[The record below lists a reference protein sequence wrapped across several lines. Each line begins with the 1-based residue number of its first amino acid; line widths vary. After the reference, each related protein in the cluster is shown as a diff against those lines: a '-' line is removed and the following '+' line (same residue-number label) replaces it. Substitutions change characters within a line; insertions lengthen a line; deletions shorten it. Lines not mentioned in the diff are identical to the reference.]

1 MVVYVLWDTETGNLI
16 SSFGDEGPRS
26 TRQRRSCATAALV
39 RFDDD
44 EQDGEIGR
52 LAAGNELLARVRQL
66 A

>member
-1 MVVYVLWDTETGNLI
+1 MWGYELWDTETGNLI

-39 RFDDD
+39 RFDD

-52 LAAGNELLARVRQL
+52 LAAGNELLARVRQI